1 MANST
6 NAKGKFIE
14 TAYKLFEVKG
24 YNGTG
29 LNEILKE
36 SGAPKGSLY
45 YHFPNGKEELAL
57 ESIKLAG
64 ERITDNLR
72 RTLDKF
78 ENPIDGIIF
87 NINEIAE
94 IIDENKKMHDMS
106 ISLIAL
112 ETYNYSEVLR
122 NACERVF
129 EEIENLYFKK
139 LIEYGIHDN
148 RARESAALIS
158 AMIEGAMLLSL
169 TRKSGETLRRVS
181 KQIKILI
188 NI

>member
-1 MANST
+1 MASNS
-6 NAKGKFIE
+6 NAKEKFIE
-14 TAYKLFEVKG
+14 TAYKLFELKG

-64 ERITDNLR
+64 EKITANLS
-72 RTLDKF
+72 RTLSKHND
-78 ENPIDGIIF
+78 PIESIVF
-87 NINEIAE
+87 NLNEIAE
-94 IIDENKKMHDMS
+94 IIDKDKKMHDMS

-112 ETYNYSEVLR
+112 ETYDNSEVLR
-122 NACERVF
+122 AACEQVF
-129 EEIENLYFKK
+129 QDIENLYFKK
-139 LIEYGIHDN
+139 LVDSGINSDK
-148 RARESAALIS
+148 AKELAASIS
-158 AMIEGAMLLSL
+158 AMTEGGILLSL
-169 TRKSGETLRRVS
+169 TRKNGETLRQVG
-181 KQIKILI
+181 KQIKALI

>member
-1 MANST
+1 MGNNT
-6 NAKGKFIE
+6 NAKEKFIE

-64 ERITDNLR
+64 EKIIANLK

-78 ENPIDGIIF
+78 NNPIDGIVS
-87 NINEIAE
+87 NINNIAE
-94 IIDENKKMHDMS
+94 IIDKNKKMHDMS

-112 ETYNYSEVLR
+112 ETYDCSEILR
-122 NACERVF
+122 MACEKVF
-129 EEIENLYFKK
+129 EEIEDLHFEK
-139 LIEYGIHDN
+139 LIEYGFN
-148 RARESAALIS
+148 KNKAKELAVSIS
-158 AMIEGAMLLSL
+158 AMTEGAILLSL
-169 TRKSGETLRRVS
+169 TRQNGEALRQAG
-181 KQIKILI
+181 KQVKVLI

>member
-1 MANST
+1 MGSNT
-6 NAKGKFIE
+6 NAKEKFIE

-45 YHFPNGKEELAL
+45 YHFPNGKEQLAL

-64 ERITDNLR
+64 EKIKANLK

-78 ENPIDGIIF
+78 DNPTDGIVF
-87 NINEIAE
+87 SLNEIAV

-112 ETYNYSEVLR
+112 ETYDNSEVLR
-122 NACERVF
+122 TACEKVF
-129 EEIENLYFKK
+129 EALENIYYEK
-139 LIEYGIHDN
+139 LINYGINNDK
-148 RARESAALIS
+148 AKELAVSIS
-158 AMIEGAMLLSL
+158 AMTEGAILLSL
-169 TRKSGETLRRVS
+169 TRKNGEALRQVG

>member
-1 MANST
+1 MGNNT
-6 NAKGKFIE
+6 NAKEKFIE

-45 YHFPNGKEELAL
+45 YHFPNGKEQLAL

-64 ERITDNLR
+64 EKIKANLKK
-72 RTLDKF
+72 TLDKF
-78 ENPIDGIIF
+78 DNPNDGIVF
-87 NINEIAE
+87 SLNEIAK

-112 ETYNYSEVLR
+112 ETYDNSEVLR
-122 NACERVF
+122 TACEKVF
-129 EEIENLYFKK
+129 EALENIYYEK
-139 LIEYGIHDN
+139 LINYGFDN
-148 RARESAALIS
+148 DKAKELAVSIS
-158 AMIEGAMLLSL
+158 AMTEGAILLSL
-169 TRKSGETLRRVS
+169 TKKNGEVLRQVG

-188 NI
+188 KI